1 MKFAELISLAKVVS
15 PNKIKQIEVLGNT
28 REVRSSVEK
37 LYRDLQTDKYKS
49 EEEASNAFYG
59 HSRYRRHY
67 FNRLKRKLRE
77 KLVNTLFLVDLS
89 QPDFSE
95 YQRAYYSCYR
105 YASAVQILIAGYSR
119 KAAVALAKMTIQRAI
134 KYEFSDIVLQMAK
147 ILRYHYGAME
157 GEAKQ
162 FEHFDRLIQAYQP
175 VYQAELTL
183 EGKYTELVMYFNA
196 PQPDREAFYV
206 KAKQYARIAEQEMS
220 AYSGYK
226 LFLYGF
232 SITTIQHQIIH
243 DHEQL
248 LKSCDRAIAYFK
260 SRKDRSSSVAL
271 FSFSF
276 KKIPS
281 LIALHAFERAEQ
293 EIEYCLGL
301 TRKGKNNYFKVQE
314 YAIILYFHAQ
324 QYDRALEVLETV
336 YNTDQF
342 DWLPA
347 QSLEAWRIYDAY
359 LHLFYEIGL
368 VSQRPTS
375 NNRFRL
381 TRLLNNVPKYS
392 KDKTGANVT
401 ILTIH
406 VLFLLQ
412 QGQYS
417 EIIDR
422 MEALRTYTHRYLR
435 KDDDFRRNCFLKML
449 NRIPA
454 CGFNR
459 SAVVRR
465 TAQLRKRMEEVP
477 ISETRQ
483 ELESEIVPFER
494 LWDIALQL
502 LGE

>member
-28 REVRSSVEK
+28 GEVRSSVEK
-37 LYRDLQTDKYKS
+37 LYRDLQTDKYKN

-162 FEHFDRLIQAYQP
+162 FEHFDQLIQAYQP

-206 KAKQYARIAEQEMS
+206 KAKKYARIAEQEMS

-232 SITTIQHQIIH
+232 SIITIQHQIIY
-243 DHEQL
+243 DHGQL

-324 QYDRALEVLETV
+324 QYDRALKVLETV
-336 YNTDQF
+336 YKTDQF
-342 DWLPA
+342 DWLPE

-375 NNRFRL
+375 NKRFRL